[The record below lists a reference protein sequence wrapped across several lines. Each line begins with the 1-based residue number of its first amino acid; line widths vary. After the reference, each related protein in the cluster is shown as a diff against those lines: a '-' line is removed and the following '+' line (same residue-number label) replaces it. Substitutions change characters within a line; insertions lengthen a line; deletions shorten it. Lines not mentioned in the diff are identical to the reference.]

1 LELLGKHSDVGIFT
15 ERSEITVNYKNP
27 EDLEKAIKD
36 RVKNLLNAS
45 VVDVAP
51 MDERLDEMLGEEGEE
66 ELDV

>member
-1 LELLGKHSDVGIFT
+1 MELLGKHSDVGIFT